1 MVRSKEHGHSH
12 CQSSQGEFI
21 LRAKK
26 KRTEK
31 RSGVD
36 EGRKEI
42 ILLSVYLRELR
53 PGIDPGKTYSM
64 SFSLRVG
71 CTTRQES

>member
-1 MVRSKEHGHSH
+1 MDIPTVSHLKE
-12 CQSSQGEFI
+12 SSFLGQKKK
-21 LRAKK
+21 KK